1 MSKVCVVCVCDCV
14 CLHSVLSDSLWL
26 HGRHPARL
34 LCPYNFTGK
43 NTGVGCQFLLQEI
56 FPTSPVR
63 KEMYPQYRDWT
74 HMYCVS
80 LTGRFFTNCATWK
93 RSLKLGEVGD
103 GFETDLQW
111 RNIPL
116 LTCDWGINSLASL
129 FPSLLFCWCMLVA
142 QLCLILCY
150 PMVYSPQAPLSM
162 GFYRQEYCSGLT
174 FPSPEDLPDPVIEPY
189 VSSIGRQLLYCFFC

>member
-26 HGRHPARL
+26 HGLHPARL

-43 NTGVGCQFLLQEI
+43 NTGVGCHFLLQEI

-80 LTGRFFTNCATWK
+80 FLNRQILYQLCHLEEVTEIRRGRRWFRNWPSVEEYTPTNLWLRNKQLGLTL
-93 RSLKLGEVGD
+93 S
-103 GFETDLQW
+103 
-111 RNIPL
+111 ISPL
-116 LTCDWGINSLASL
+116 LLMYVSRPVVSD
-129 FPSLLFCWCMLVA
+129 SLL
-142 QLCLILCY
+142 
-150 PMVYSPQAPLSM
+150 SH
-162 GFYRQEYCSGLT
+162 GL
-174 FPSPEDLPDPVIEPY
+174 
-189 VSSIGRQLLYCFFC
+189 